1 MSNEEKRQGYLEQI
15 LANMLSNIP
24 GSYNKEVMDTN
35 FYKLLRAVTQELT
48 DARISIDEIKDN
60 TYLSSATGDS
70 IYNNFGVYAKL
81 QKRENWTEDKYK
93 SLITG
98 VTSSLLKGPNKD
110 SLLEAFKLFTQF
122 DVKVFELYKD
132 KDLIDPGVYDG
143 YNPKYTFLLQI
154 EKPIESTIDTSS
166 LVDDANY
173 IINIIKPAHTIG
185 IYVVNLKGEEDFR
198 HYYGVEKKIIQITKA
213 IEERTIGEV
222 TNGWLAQNLNE
233 KISNYARNNS
243 VSIETATYE
252 IYMQNYGVSPDGY
265 DAQLITKTEELY
277 QAYVNSFISSP
288 YSLNATEDSIPVLT
302 KEHFK
307 KLAVTELRGV
317 YDKEYYQYLLEQHY
331 AEYIG
336 NMTSSQLS
344 RIINN
349 TKSELIRVYVL
360 LNGNENDYTDEEWT
374 EKAIAKL
381 KEDACRNMAIA
392 TFEVVN
398 DLGIITSSGS
408 ERLYSIS
415 LAEAKTYTEQLEQNS
430 RSAPYYKDLDKVYME
445 TDNSHPENKF
455 GWKSLSHPA
464 QFKTSITFTG
474 SKIGGT
480 DLIGPLYI
488 MDDNVHQEF
497 RIRLLEIFNEVRDDS
512 NELGVEFREKY
523 DKLKEEFGV
532 FDIGFSDKYSLA
544 TQYGFQVNNIDSK
557 LNDPNYILLP
567 SSKSSVDISN
577 SHVEYGYNENI
588 QFKNTIVDIVGRE
601 LEFILDDKYDK
612 AKETSVSLDAIQP
625 TLTDAFNKPQEDK
638 NILEVG
644 VEDVTPFKTQKFG
657 FRLNSRRLGL
667 NKATNTLSVTNIDS
681 RTLIE
686 ISQGTNEESNFF
698 HPTDSASGELFTVD
712 GNGNK
717 TVVEQRA
724 I

>member
-166 LVDDANY
+166 LVEDANY

-198 HYYGVEKKIIQITKA
+198 HYYGVEKKIIQITKE
-213 IEERTIGEV
+213 IEERTIDEV

-233 KISNYARNNS
+233 RILNYSKNNN
-243 VSIETATYE
+243 VSIDVATNE
-252 IYMQNYGVSPDGY
+252 IYMQNYGVSVDGY
-265 DAQLITKTEELY
+265 NTLLAQKSEELY
-277 QAYVNSFISSP
+277 QTYVNSFVSNP
-288 YSLNATEDSIPVLT
+288 YSLNSTEDSIPVLSRD
-302 KEHFK
+302 HFK

-317 YDKEYYQYLLEQHY
+317 YDKEYYLNILDQHY

-349 TKSELIRVYVL
+349 TKDELIRIHVL

-374 EKAIAKL
+374 EKAINKL
-381 KEDACRNMAIA
+381 KIEACRNTAIS
-392 TFEVVN
+392 TFKIVN
-398 DLGIITSSGS
+398 ELGIVTTSGA
-408 ERLYSIS
+408 ERLNATS

-430 RSAPYYKDLDKVYME
+430 KSAPYYKDLDKVYME
-445 TDNSHPENKF
+445 TDNSHPENTF

-497 RIRLLEIFNEVRDDS
+497 RIKLLEIFNEVKDDS
-512 NELGVEFREKY
+512 NELGVEFLEKY

-532 FDIGFSDKYSLA
+532 FDIGFSDKYTLA
-544 TQYGFQVNNIDSK
+544 THYGFQVNNVDSK
-557 LNDPNYILLP
+557 LNDQNYTLMP
-567 SSKSSVDISN
+567 GNTVNVDILT
-577 SHVEYGYNENI
+577 SHVQYGYNENI
-588 QFKNTIVDIVGRE
+588 QFKNTITESYNRE

-612 AKETSVSLDAIQP
+612 VKETKVIFEAIQP
-625 TLTDAFNKPQEDK
+625 TLTDEFVKPQDDNNDIESDLSV
-638 NILEVG
+638 I
-644 VEDVTPFKTQKFG
+644 TPFKTQKFG
-657 FRLNSRRLGL
+657 FKLNSRRLGL
-667 NKATNTLSVTNIDS
+667 NKATNTLSIKNMDD

-686 ISQGTNEESNFF
+686 INPGTNEESEFF
-698 HPTDSASGELFTVD
+698 HPIDSASGELFKVD
-712 GNGNK
+712 GNGQK